1 MTFTPIERFV
11 SVLLYYITNQTIA
24 CNLSSSHRQGKI
36 LLFNL
41 GGNQNFCMVFAC
53 HILLFTVSVHYF
65 LKIKLLWESFC
76 LNILSFVN
84 CSHKKFVCFVFCL
97 FVFVFVFFLVVVVGG
112 CFVLLFGVLFLF
124 FIFGGGGGY
133 FWSHLKL
140 FTQERLVWE
149 SGFLHTIIS
158 CLHRNGKFL

>member
-1 MTFTPIERFV
+1 MFAWYLHVIFCCLRF
-11 SVLLYYITNQTIA
+11 
-24 CNLSSSHRQGKI
+24 
-36 LLFNL
+36 LFI
-41 GGNQNFCMVFAC
+41 F
-53 HILLFTVSVHYF
+53 F

-84 CSHKKFVCFVFCL
+84 CSHKKFVCFVFLFIC
-97 FVFVFVFFLVVVVGG
+97 FVFFWFFLVVVVGG
-112 CFVLLFGVLFLF
+112 CFVLLFGVLFSFLF
-124 FIFGGGGGY
+124 LEGEGGY